1 MANLRIDGLEEF
13 RHKLRTIERK
23 APDRILDKLDE
34 EGKKLRKRARANT
47 PKKTGNLRKGYKLLP
62 VEKVLGGYQKG
73 LTNKSPHFHL
83 VERGHRQVTGDG
95 KEMGWTP
102 GKFYLERTV
111 KELEPQVNMELE
123 NWLDELFK
131 ELSK

>member
-62 VEKVLGGYQKG
+62 VRKFKVATK
-73 LTNKSPHFHL
+73 
-83 VERGHRQVTGDG
+83 RA
-95 KEMGWTP
+95 
-102 GKFYLERTV
+102 
-111 KELEPQVNMELE
+111 
-123 NWLDELFK
+123 
-131 ELSK
+131 